1 MATVPNPHSIF
12 RRGSS
17 PKTPEKPRALQQKQE
32 KKLVSM
38 NLLVCHYYIPKT
50 MIASSS
56 SPTVA
61 VTSPGGRISSRV
73 FRPRT
78 RPAKVMLQQ
87 QKKRPAARIIHIVG
101 WRSPSESFWAV
112 KAAASGGVP
121 LPPLD
126 LTEENIE
133 LVLADA
139 RVELAQLFDTSVGI
153 TGQVELAELDGPFV
167 KISLKGRFW
176 HKRSTVVSR
185 VGNYL
190 KQRIPEILE
199 VDIEDEKQLD
209 DSPENF

>member
-73 FRPRT
+73 YRPRT

-112 KAAASGGVP
+112 KATASGGVP

-139 RVELAQLFDTSVGI
+139 RVEAR
-153 TGQVELAELDGPFV
+153 QVELAELDGPFV